1 MSEESATR
9 AGPVARR
16 SPRSPGRKRSAGEA
30 VHGAPLPNDPAAP
43 ASNDIPAET
52 VDAKRSGSR
61 TRQGDL
67 AEDEIER
74 VIGYRLAMASIPT
87 RELYAR
93 HVGKPL
99 GLRPVEFTLLALIQ
113 ANPEVTAKRLSQAL
127 AISAPRLT
135 PILERLEQR
144 GLIARERSEADRR
157 AQHIALTPTGL
168 RTIQRGLALSQ
179 RAEAA
184 HFAVLTPGERS
195 ILKELLAKVAALT
208 PR

>member
-1 MSEESATR
+1 MAVSETPSPRRGASTAPSGHGARAPRRKGSAKAEPGAGAEPIESA
-9 AGPVARR
+9 
-16 SPRSPGRKRSAGEA
+16 
-30 VHGAPLPNDPAAP
+30 
-43 ASNDIPAET
+43 AET
-52 VDAKRSGSR
+52 PKAEPPRNR
-61 TRQGDL
+61 TREGDL
-67 AEDEIER
+67 AEDGIER

-99 GLRPVEFTLLALIQ
+99 GLRPVEFTLMALIN

-157 AQHIALTPTGL
+157 AQHIVLTDTGR
-168 RTIQRGLALSQ
+168 RTIQRGLELSQ
-179 RAEAA
+179 RAEAGY
-184 HFAVLTPGERS
+184 FASLTPGERS
-195 ILKELLAKVAALT
+195 ILKELLAKVASLA